1 MVENGGEE
9 NLDGDMD
16 EDDDGEEEDG
26 DQCCATIAE
35 VPRVELKALL
45 GNGGF
50 VCNGIRCT
58 CRSEITSLM
67 RSIKLCKNKKF
78 KFTYE
83 DGDRWHKLFWRGD
96 NIQTIMS
103 WALSMMLHQLLNW
116 PDAFDEALW
125 PFALEHAVYLWNHL
139 PKSRSGLS
147 PHELFTGSIS
157 PNRDSAW
164 PQKTIMTWIT
174 HWLKEVPIHAFIS
187 LLNVLNHI
195 QMWLPWSIARSGG
208 STLV

>member
-83 DGDRWHKLFWRGD
+83 DGDRWHKL
-96 NIQTIMS
+96 
-103 WALSMMLHQLLNW
+103 H
-116 PDAFDEALW
+116 PCC
-125 PFALEHAVYLWNHL
+125 
-139 PKSRSGLS
+139 
-147 PHELFTGSIS
+147 
-157 PNRDSAW
+157 
-164 PQKTIMTWIT
+164 QKGWDQ
-174 HWLKEVPIHAFIS
+174 K
-187 LLNVLNHI
+187 
-195 QMWLPWSIARSGG
+195 IATFQGRFS
-208 STLV
+208 VRWWDFP